1 MRKLKLITLA
11 IALSGASMT
20 AMAKPADVS
29 AAVAATASRSEDNV
43 KLDESRKP
51 AEVLKFLGL
60 QKGAQAIDLFG
71 GNRYW
76 AEIMAPAVGPKGH
89 VTVWEPTQF
98 YDKEGAEK
106 FAAFQEGIRKL
117 CPGIIVQFS
126 TGGRSGV
133 GSERG
138 GMLHLRPDMASLTT
152 GSCNFPLRIYENTPE
167 LITELAGKM
176 REFHVKPEIEVF
188 DLSMLYNAIDFARAG
203 TVGCPLHVQFV
214 LGVKN
219 ALPVDRDILNFQVA
233 KLHQL
238 MPDATWVA
246 AGIGKHQIEINRW
259 ALEMGGHCRTGLE
272 DNVRWDKTRLAAS
285 NAELVKR
292 LADLCG
298 EYDRP
303 VATPTEARQILGL
316 RSAA

>member
-1 MRKLKLITLA
+1 MPRPCIITVAITGSLPRK
-11 IALSGASMT
+11 
-20 AMAKPADVS
+20 
-29 AAVAATASRSEDNV
+29 EHN
-43 KLDESRKP
+43 
-51 AEVLKFLGL
+51 
-60 QKGAQAIDLFG
+60 
-71 GNRYW
+71 
-76 AEIMAPAVGPKGH
+76 PAVPITVSEQLESTHEAFEAGAALVH
-89 VTVWEPTQF
+89 VHVRNEDGSASSSP
-98 YDKEGAEK
+98 EK
-106 FAAFQEGIRKL
+106 FAAFQEGIRRL

-133 GSERG
+133 GAERG

-152 GSCNFPLRIYENTPE
+152 GSCNFPLRIYENPPE

-176 REFHVKPEIEVF
+176 REFDVKPEIEVF
-188 DLSMLYNAIDFARAG
+188 DLSMLYNAINYARAG
-203 TVGCPLHVQFV
+203 AVGCPLHVQFV

-292 LADLCG
+292 LANLCG

-303 VATPTEARQILGL
+303 VASPTEARQILGL
-316 RSAA
+316 RRAA